1 MRRSSCDRMTLT
13 PTLEYMPYVFQL
25 FAALLEAN
33 SSPTLPPAF
42 QPLVAP
48 ILAPP
53 LWEQR
58 GNVPALARLLSSMVP
73 LASSDLAR
81 NGQIEPVL
89 GIFQKLVSTK
99 LHETQGF
106 DLLES
111 VVESFPSYVLSFVQR
126 EDDTLLTLTV
136 LRSNPTGALCYKSS

>member
-1 MRRSSCDRMTLT
+1 M
-13 PTLEYMPYVFQL
+13 
-25 FAALLEAN
+25 
-33 SSPTLPPAF
+33 
-42 QPLVAP
+42 
-48 ILAPP
+48 
-53 LWEQR
+53 
-58 GNVPALARLLSSMVP
+58 PALARLLSSMVP

-81 NGQIEPVL
+81 NGQIGPVL

-111 VVESFPSYVLSFVQR
+111 VVESFPSYVFSFIQR

-136 LRSNPTGALCYKSS
+136 LRSNPTGAPCYKSY